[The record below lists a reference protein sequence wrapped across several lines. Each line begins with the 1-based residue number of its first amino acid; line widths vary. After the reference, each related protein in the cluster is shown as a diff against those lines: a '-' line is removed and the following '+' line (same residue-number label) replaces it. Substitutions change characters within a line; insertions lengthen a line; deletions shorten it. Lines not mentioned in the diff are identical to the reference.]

1 MTFSKFFAFYICK
14 KKIVAK
20 MLNVR
25 TQVATQGLWKFLERE
40 YVRKGQKITEVDY
53 LTVIRDPL
61 SGRGYYLL
69 GC

>member
-1 MTFSKFFAFYICK
+1 
-14 KKIVAK
+14 